1 MRIVSV
7 AVFTVFLA
15 LCSLRDGCAEE
26 HVEVCALIRHCY
38 VFSCLYYKELV
49 FQSVW

>member
-7 AVFTVFLA
+7 AVFIVFLA
-15 LCSLRDGCAEE
+15 LCSLRDGGAEE
-26 HVEVCALIRHCY
+26 HVEVCALISHCY